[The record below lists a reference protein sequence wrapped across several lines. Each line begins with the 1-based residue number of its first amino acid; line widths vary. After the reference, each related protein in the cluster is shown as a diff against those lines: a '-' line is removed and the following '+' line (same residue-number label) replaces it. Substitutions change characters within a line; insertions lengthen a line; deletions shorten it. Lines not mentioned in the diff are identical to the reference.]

1 MCLSGG
7 RRVSSSGDW
16 DSGNPAFAISHGS
29 RNASPLTPSHDRCF
43 ADMLLFPFTFR
54 IWVSHWTQEPS
65 FEFLPAAP
73 GIQQSAS
80 RRNSLLGHPMPAEEL
95 GPPRG
100 RLTGHARRRA
110 RTSTGLPRSAR
121 VSCSRGGCPLYP
133 GDGGAPPGQVVSL
146 TGACRSAAASPF
158 HPAPA
163 SHLARLC
170 LTRHQRGFKQFTRP
184 AFPSP
189 AAARMERAAAWAFPR
204 ASHPADQEPTTHARV
219 ETGHGHGPG
228 TTRSTSHQ
236 PILQSC
242 SSLTACDLVSH
253 DDWQKRSR
261 RPSALP
267 FTDGQA
273 QAASVCQ
280 RH

>member
-95 GPPRG
+95 GPPDG
-100 RLTGHARRRA
+100 RLTGPEAAGPRRGYRVPHARATSGVGALSTRGRRCSSRPSRLLA
-110 RTSTGLPRSAR
+110 RRM
-121 VSCSRGGCPLYP
+121 PLCC
-133 GDGGAPPGQVVSL
+133 GQSL
-146 TGACRSAAASPF
+146 

-163 SHLARLC
+163 SHRAGLS
-170 LTRHQRGFKQFTRP
+170 LTRHQRGFKQFARP
-184 AFPSP
+184 LCPSP
-189 AAARMERAAAWAFPR
+189 VAPGWSGSPWAFHSSFAPHR
-204 ASHPADQEPTTHARV
+204 CRRRTSRGGQAV
-219 ETGHGHGPG
+219 EHEPG
-228 TTRSTSHQ
+228 TTLYDISHASN
-236 PILQSC
+236 LAC
-242 SSLTACDLVSH
+242 SLNACDLASH
-253 DDWQKRSR
+253 DDEE
-261 RPSALP
+261 
-267 FTDGQA
+267 
-273 QAASVCQ
+273 
-280 RH
+280 H